1 MSTALVAGATGM
13 LGRQIV
19 FELGR
24 DPEKWSSVNAFSR
37 TQKEDYPENV
47 THKHLDLTSSAQGIA
62 KDIGDIKGEYLFFAA
77 YLQKD
82 SEQENWDVNG
92 CWNPSFDK
100 AIY

>member
-1 MSTALVAGATGM
+1 MPAAIVTGATGM

-24 DPEKWSSVNAFSR
+24 DPKQWSHVTALSR
-37 TQKEDYPENV
+37 SQKEDYPENV
-47 THKHLDLTSSAQGIA
+47 AHNHLDLTSSAKGIA
-62 KDIGDIKGEYLFFAA
+62 KELGNVKGEYLFFAA

-92 CWNPSFDK
+92 SLE
-100 AIY
+100 